1 MCGWLVP
8 VGAGDDDR
16 VLGWLDGLAV
26 SAIVIRNSTMDP
38 ESYARHWNASL
49 RSHDPRRFEE
59 TVRRWVAAYEG
70 WGVEGVATGAV
81 VIRRDPAPGGWRRTY
96 EMALLPEGDGGAQV
110 LRMLAN
116 LDWCTANPG
125 DEAILGER
133 LGLVA
138 PHRLEQTLRYD
149 GSWQPNAARMV
160 LGDTNGV
167 AGRVDSSRCTC

>member
-1 MCGWLVP
+1 
-8 VGAGDDDR
+8 
-16 VLGWLDGLAV
+16 
-26 SAIVIRNSTMDP
+26 
-38 ESYARHWNASL
+38 
-49 RSHDPRRFEE
+49 
-59 TVRRWVAAYEG
+59 
-70 WGVEGVATGAV
+70 
-81 VIRRDPAPGGWRRTY
+81 
-96 EMALLPEGDGGAQV
+96 
-110 LRMLAN
+110 MLAN

-167 AGRVDSSRCTC
+167 AGRVDPLAMHVLMRLDGRTTLADLVDQTSAETGLEASALRTATMQTGRRLLEAGCISR